1 MDPVQESVTF
11 PSIVKDKMV
20 LLDMLLAKLQSV
32 VNIARALNMHS
43 HLRKLVFFIGHSEYV
58 NYYPHQVTKMLKLA
72 LYRDEHVIEKYEIFT
87 LRKQLLFPS
96 RLNRFACRVGLCLK
110 IRKLVKKLDK
120 IEECRGVALC
130 PSASAPRERA
140 LAHTQTSVRC
150 PDVLGRDTDRDIVV
164 EMLLT
169 SGNEA
174 SLFVI
179 PIVGV
184 GGIGKTTLAKLVY
197 NDPRIKLI
205 CEALYENNYLIV
217 LDDVWNEDPMK
228 WDELKKSL
236 VVGACGSK
244 ILVTTR
250 NEAVAFVMG
259 TVPPYC
265 LKGLL
270 SEDCLTL
277 FLKNAFK
284 QGYEVLYPNLV
295 GIVSDLLWIAEG
307 LINKSNESEDLE
319 HIAIHYFQ
327 ELLSRS
333 FFQDVEEYRPIYTS
347 ICTMHDLVHDLALSA
362 AGVEFCAVNSHMQNI
377 SGEVRRVVFSDYDL
391 SGKELPASVVSNR
404 ALRTISFS
412 VDGVGPMSSIIK
424 ELPDSINKLSLQT
437 LRVSRCPHLEW
448 LPKDIGNLISLRHLH
463 ITTNQASFPDKA
475 IGCLPSL
482 RSLYICSCE
491 NLVSLSEDLLHLTSL
506 RTLAIIGCPR
516 LTFFPSAMKHL
527 TALENLL
534 IVDCEELTL
543 LEWQDIEG
551 LRMLQSLVIGGL
563 PELESKDVQCL
574 ENLQMLVL
582 AGLPQLV
589 CPDGWKVLVLLYNI

>member
-120 IEECRGVALC
+120 IEECRGVVLC

-150 PDVLGRDTDRDIVV
+150 PDVLGRDTDRDIIV

-197 NDPRIKLI
+197 NDPRIVSHFQLRSYLCENLDMNVLQKLI

-244 ILVTTR
+244 ILILVTTR

-295 GIVSDLLWIAEG
+295 GIASDLVQNCDG
-307 LINKSNESEDLE
+307 N
-319 HIAIHYFQ
+319 
-327 ELLSRS
+327 
-333 FFQDVEEYRPIYTS
+333 P
-347 ICTMHDLVHDLALSA
+347 LV
-362 AGVEFCAVNSHMQNI
+362 
-377 SGEVRRVVFSDYDL
+377 
-391 SGKELPASVVSNR
+391 
-404 ALRTISFS
+404 
-412 VDGVGPMSSIIK
+412 
-424 ELPDSINKLSLQT
+424 
-437 LRVSRCPHLEW
+437 
-448 LPKDIGNLISLRHLH
+448 
-463 ITTNQASFPDKA
+463 
-475 IGCLPSL
+475 
-482 RSLYICSCE
+482 
-491 NLVSLSEDLLHLTSL
+491 
-506 RTLAIIGCPR
+506 
-516 LTFFPSAMKHL
+516 
-527 TALENLL
+527 
-534 IVDCEELTL
+534 
-543 LEWQDIEG
+543 
-551 LRMLQSLVIGGL
+551 
-563 PELESKDVQCL
+563 
-574 ENLQMLVL
+574 
-582 AGLPQLV
+582 
-589 CPDGWKVLVLLYNI
+589 

>member
-120 IEECRGVALC
+120 IEECRGVVLC

-150 PDVLGRDTDRDIVV
+150 PDVLGRDTDRDIIV

-250 NEAVAFVMG
+250 NEAVVFVMG

-295 GIVSDLLWIAEG
+295 GIASDLVQNCDG
-307 LINKSNESEDLE
+307 N
-319 HIAIHYFQ
+319 
-327 ELLSRS
+327 
-333 FFQDVEEYRPIYTS
+333 P
-347 ICTMHDLVHDLALSA
+347 LV
-362 AGVEFCAVNSHMQNI
+362 
-377 SGEVRRVVFSDYDL
+377 
-391 SGKELPASVVSNR
+391 
-404 ALRTISFS
+404 
-412 VDGVGPMSSIIK
+412 
-424 ELPDSINKLSLQT
+424 
-437 LRVSRCPHLEW
+437 
-448 LPKDIGNLISLRHLH
+448 
-463 ITTNQASFPDKA
+463 
-475 IGCLPSL
+475 
-482 RSLYICSCE
+482 
-491 NLVSLSEDLLHLTSL
+491 
-506 RTLAIIGCPR
+506 
-516 LTFFPSAMKHL
+516 
-527 TALENLL
+527 
-534 IVDCEELTL
+534 
-543 LEWQDIEG
+543 
-551 LRMLQSLVIGGL
+551 
-563 PELESKDVQCL
+563 
-574 ENLQMLVL
+574 
-582 AGLPQLV
+582 
-589 CPDGWKVLVLLYNI
+589 

>member
-43 HLRKLVFFIGHSEYV
+43 HLRKLEFFIGHSEYV

-184 GGIGKTTLAKLVY
+184 GGMGKTTLAKLVY
-197 NDPRIKLI
+197 SDPRI
-205 CEALYENNYLIV
+205 LIV

-236 VVGACGSK
+236 VVGACGNK

-295 GIVSDLLWIAEG
+295 GIASDLVQNCEG
-307 LINKSNESEDLE
+307 N
-319 HIAIHYFQ
+319 
-327 ELLSRS
+327 
-333 FFQDVEEYRPIYTS
+333 P
-347 ICTMHDLVHDLALSA
+347 LV
-362 AGVEFCAVNSHMQNI
+362 
-377 SGEVRRVVFSDYDL
+377 
-391 SGKELPASVVSNR
+391 
-404 ALRTISFS
+404 
-412 VDGVGPMSSIIK
+412 
-424 ELPDSINKLSLQT
+424 
-437 LRVSRCPHLEW
+437 
-448 LPKDIGNLISLRHLH
+448 
-463 ITTNQASFPDKA
+463 
-475 IGCLPSL
+475 
-482 RSLYICSCE
+482 
-491 NLVSLSEDLLHLTSL
+491 
-506 RTLAIIGCPR
+506 
-516 LTFFPSAMKHL
+516 
-527 TALENLL
+527 
-534 IVDCEELTL
+534 
-543 LEWQDIEG
+543 
-551 LRMLQSLVIGGL
+551 
-563 PELESKDVQCL
+563 
-574 ENLQMLVL
+574 
-582 AGLPQLV
+582 
-589 CPDGWKVLVLLYNI
+589 